1 MRRATFRAT
10 TGASRSEATGSSSDP
25 RGSTTHRAST
35 RQSRTSRQPSRFT
48 AKRRFSIIGVMSAQ
62 PHGFDGYHGYVGVQ
76 RRGVIALP
84 ADLRQRLHLD
94 EPGAQLEITERP
106 DGVLELRPA
115 LPVPADQA
123 WFWTEQWQQRERE
136 VDEHVAA
143 GRVVVHETG
152 EDFLAHLDD
161 LDAAE

>member
-1 MRRATFRAT
+1 M
-10 TGASRSEATGSSSDP
+10 GHHGDM
-25 RGSTTHRAST
+25 
-35 RQSRTSRQPSRFT
+35 T
-48 AKRRFSIIGVMSAQ
+48 AE
-62 PHGFDGYHGYVGVQ
+62 PHGFHGYVGVQ

-94 EPGAQLEITERP
+94 EPGAQLEITERA
-106 DGVLELRPA
+106 DGVVELRPA

-123 WFWTEQWQQRERE
+123 WFWTERWQQRERE

-143 GRVVVHETG
+143 GRVVVHETS

>member
-1 MRRATFRAT
+1 
-10 TGASRSEATGSSSDP
+10 
-25 RGSTTHRAST
+25 
-35 RQSRTSRQPSRFT
+35 
-48 AKRRFSIIGVMSAQ
+48 MSAQ

>member
-1 MRRATFRAT
+1 M
-10 TGASRSEATGSSSDP
+10 
-25 RGSTTHRAST
+25 
-35 RQSRTSRQPSRFT
+35 T
-48 AKRRFSIIGVMSAQ
+48 AE
-62 PHGFDGYHGYVGVQ
+62 PHGHGYVGVQ

-94 EPGAQLEITERP
+94 EPGAQLEITERS
-106 DGVLELRPA
+106 DGVVELRPA

-123 WFWTEQWQQRERE
+123 WFWTKHWQKRERE

-143 GRVVVHETG
+143 GRVVVHATG

-161 LDAAE
+161 LDTTE